1 MYNFN
6 DPTLRV
12 PLVLRTIDQ
21 ITKEDFSLGGR
32 LTTSQSPER
41 DLGHKYS
48 VSTLQYSEEKYPDF
62 LSGPSYLLS
71 RQAVKV
77 IYREALNMPYFPL
90 EDVFLTGQLNYQG
103 NWQGNSND
111 LILCTTAFY
120 HILIFAGLAGLDIW
134 SGRGIFKTNIRIKCM
149 TFLSLF

>member
-41 DLGHKYS
+41 ELGHKYS

-77 IYREALNMPYFPL
+77 IYREALNMAYFPL
-90 EDVFLTGQLNYQG
+90 EDVFLTGQLKTINRKLARY
-103 NWQGNSND
+103 
-111 LILCTTAFY
+111 IVFRLCTE
-120 HILIFAGLAGLDIW
+120 LDTYFRRTCCKQD
-134 SGRGIFKTNIRIKCM
+134 GFEVV
-149 TFLSLF
+149 